1 MNSPSSISSIGDLAD
16 RVVIACWRHP
26 IGWRWFVL
34 EEEPDGY
41 CFGLVDGYYT
51 EFGYFNLDDLR
62 RNGAYR
68 LEDWQPKTIGE
79 VLEEFKREAL
89 GDAS

>member
-1 MNSPSSISSIGDLAD
+1 M
-16 RVVIACWRHP
+16 
-26 IGWRWFVL
+26 
-34 EEEPDGY
+34 
-41 CFGLVDGYYT
+41 DGYYT
-51 EFGYFNLDDLR
+51 EFGYFDLDELR
-62 RNGAYR
+62 HNGAYR